1 MSRVKSLLYISNII
15 KRATNMIQVSN
26 LVKVI
31 KSKNAEALNALIQD
45 RTKVN
50 QSMLDFLYVVGIEG
64 IEITKDDMGL
74 ATWYYIW
81 YKDNVKGDHAWDH
94 VNLGSQFFWNEGE
107 YDAQGDHSLYDEY
120 GMELVK

>member
-1 MSRVKSLLYISNII
+1 
-15 KRATNMIQVSN
+15 MINVSA
-26 LVKVI
+26 LVKTI
-31 KSKNAEALNALIQD
+31 KSKNAANVNALVGD

-50 QSMLDFLYVVGIEG
+50 QAMLDFLDVVGIEG

-81 YKDNVKGDHAWDH
+81 YKGNVNAEGTDWDNIS
-94 VNLGSQFFWNEGE
+94 LGSQFFWNEGE

-120 GMELVK
+120 GTQLAK

>member
-1 MSRVKSLLYISNII
+1 
-15 KRATNMIQVSN
+15 
-26 LVKVI
+26 
-31 KSKNAEALNALIQD
+31 
-45 RTKVN
+45 
-50 QSMLDFLYVVGIEG
+50 
-64 IEITKDDMGL
+64 MGL

>member
-1 MSRVKSLLYISNII
+1 
-15 KRATNMIQVSN
+15 MIQVSN

-31 KSKNAEALNALIQD
+31 KSKNAEAVNALIQD

-50 QSMLDFLYVVGIEG
+50 QAMLDFIYVVGIEG
-64 IEITKDDMGL
+64 IEIEKDDMGL

-81 YKDNVKGDHAWDH
+81 YKGNVNEKGTDWDNI
-94 VNLGSQFFWNEGE
+94 NLGSQFFWNEGE

>member
-1 MSRVKSLLYISNII
+1 M
-15 KRATNMIQVSN
+15 TQVSN

-31 KSKNAEALNALIQD
+31 KTKNADAIKALVQD

-50 QSMLDFLYVVGIEG
+50 QAMLDFLYVMNIPG

-81 YKDNVKGDHAWDH
+81 YKDNVKGDHDWSR
-94 VNLGSQFFWNEGE
+94 VNLGSQFFWNDGE
-107 YDAQGDHSLYDEY
+107 YDAQGNHSMFDEY
-120 GMELVK
+120 GIELVK